1 MAPRETPGPADRTPP
16 PALCSGPALTRDHP
30 VPADVGLLLAEAAS
44 RAPDRGVLTVDED
57 GRAVL
62 APYPELLER
71 SRALLAVLR
80 EHGCVPGDTVV
91 LHGLALPDFF
101 PFLWA
106 CLGGGLV
113 PLTVEAGADETA
125 RLRTAERTVEACAL
139 LDGPRLVTDAAG
151 AARLRAAGLDA
162 RVRLLD
168 ADRCRQEAEAV
179 PRPVARAGRA
189 PADPA
194 STALLMLS
202 SGSTGRAKVI
212 PLTHAGLLDFVQG
225 SREALGWRTGE
236 TTLNWLP
243 VDHSASLLLYHL
255 LPVHTRSTNVHVP
268 PSLVLGAPLSWL
280 DLCAEHRVRHTW
292 APTFGYQLLRGAL
305 AEQPGRDWDL
315 SAIRTLVSGGEQIL
329 PEVVD
334 ALLAATA
341 PFGVPGDCFV
351 AGWGMSETCTG
362 ITWGRYGEPG
372 SVQRVALGP
381 DGRVRH
387 LDAPAP
393 EALHL
398 VGVGRPAPG
407 ADVRVVDGRGQV
419 LPEETVGRLQV
430 RSVRITPGYL
440 GDDEANSLAFPGGT
454 APGAWFDSGD
464 LAYVSGGR
472 VVMTGRR
479 KDIVVLN
486 GENHYCHAIEAVVA
500 TVPGVSG
507 TAVAVCGVP
516 DPASGSEALAV
527 FLAGADGG
535 TPAPEAIT
543 AVRAELARRLS
554 LVARHVV
561 GLTAAELPRTSSGK
575 IRRAALAALLPARG
589 GEPERRSAAGAEAA
603 AGPGTVERVRRAVRE
618 VLDDGAALD
627 AAHDRVPLRELG
639 VTSVML
645 GRLSRL
651 LQREFARELPM
662 SALFEHHT
670 VARLAAHLGPD
681 PSAPAPAAPA
691 PDPAGS
697 SAPGTRRPP
706 PATDAGEPVAVIGM
720 ALRFPGASDP
730 DGFWDNLRHGRNR
743 LTTFTPDQQRAAGL
757 SRAAV
762 TDPARRP
769 VAGALDGVHAFDPP
783 FFGMSPSEAAL
794 THPGHRLFL
803 ECAYEAL
810 ESAGHAEPRDG
821 VRIGV
826 YAGSGMNL
834 VDYQSGH
841 EPPAERDLT
850 TSMRA
855 AIGGTPDFLATRAAY
870 RLGLTGPAL
879 SVQTACSTSLVAVH
893 LAVQALRSGDA
904 DMALAGAAAV
914 HLPQESGYVS
924 HPDAVLSPT
933 GVCSPF
939 DADADGTVGGNGVA
953 AVLLKPLSAALADGD
968 PVLGLI
974 TGTAVN
980 NDGTRKIGFTAPSV
994 DGQVDV
1000 VRTALRRAGITGDDL
1015 GYIEAHGTGTPVGDP
1030 VEFAALSRALAATST
1045 RTGHCAVGSVKG
1057 DIGHLDTCAGMA
1069 GLIKVLLMLRHE
1081 VVVPSGNLRTPNP
1094 ALGLSGS
1101 PLRLATAYEPLPP
1114 ARPGAPLRAGVN
1126 ALGVGGTNAFVVVES
1141 APAAAASGRSADRGS
1156 RPVVVPLTAPTEQ
1169 ALCRLAAEVGDWL
1182 RARPGTGA
1190 AAVAASLAARPAR
1203 SVRAVAVVASGT
1215 QLLEALD
1222 GLAAGPPRE
1231 RGPLHR
1237 TGRPGPP
1244 AGTGV
1249 VLAYSGQGTAAYGMA
1264 RELYEA
1270 IPEVRDV
1277 LDLCDRV
1284 HADEHGP
1291 GLLEALLRGAA
1302 GTPLPARLAQPA
1314 LFALQAAL
1322 TAYWRALGVVPG
1334 HVLGHSLGEIAALH
1348 AAGGLSLDDGVRLTA
1363 ARGRLMAEGTAE
1375 GAMLAAR
1382 LGEAEARRVART
1394 CGLDIGARN
1403 GADSVVLSGT
1413 PDAVAHA
1420 ERLLRS
1426 EDVPARRLA
1435 VDRAFHSALI
1445 DPVLDPYARSVRACA
1460 LGRLEV
1466 ALIDGT
1472 DGTVHPAGS
1481 TITPRHLVDQAR
1493 RTARFDLQLRSLS
1506 GTGAPTV
1513 VEVGPRDE
1521 LTVLGRRT
1529 LPHLRWIPTVDRSGD
1544 PVRSALLAAGELYCQ
1559 GHPVDLGVSRTS
1571 VRRVPLPTTPFQ
1583 RRDFRDTDLPRAP
1596 RERLEQQRDTD
1607 MPDEFLTS
1615 VTTLAARHLGLSPDD
1630 VAADTEFIALGG
1642 DSLTLVALARDV
1654 EREHGLRVPVRE
1666 LFDTWTT
1673 PRALAQA
1680 VASSRSDAGA
1690 VRDGGPRSEAREP
1703 EVRIPAVQEPLVRIP
1718 AVQEPAVRI
1727 PAVQEPLVQDP
1738 PVPEQ
1743 VLQGGPA
1750 VPELSAAAGTDGVG
1764 SLLRTQLEVVDNM
1777 VRQVTGLLE
1786 RQLDVLPTTLPVPP
1800 AAPARPAALAKKAAA
1815 PTAVA
1820 PMAVAPTAV
1829 APTAAAA
1836 GVPTAGVPAVRVP
1849 APGVPAPGKAPAAP
1863 PRRPAARAGAPRA
1876 ALDFSLYFFGDYP
1889 HHQGAGGYE
1898 NLLNAA
1904 EFADR
1909 NGFHT
1914 VWLPERHFHS
1924 FGGLFPNPSV
1934 LAAALATRTSR
1945 VRLHAGSVVLPL
1957 HHPIRVAEEWAMVDN
1972 LSDGRAGVCVA
1983 SGWHA
1988 RDFVLAPGNFGRHRE
2003 LMYEQL
2009 EDVRTLWSG
2018 GRLSAVSGTGE
2029 PTEVTLY
2036 PRPVQDDIP
2045 LFAAVVDNPESY
2057 RRAAL
2062 QGLGIVTNLMSQ
2074 SVAELAGNIALYR
2087 RTREEGGL
2095 DPAGGRVVVLL
2106 HTYLGEDLAEA
2117 REEAAAPF
2125 VSYLRSS
2132 LSLFDRMANS
2142 LGLDADLERTAPED
2156 VDFLLRRA
2164 YERYCESRALIGT
2177 VGSSAPIVEAVRD
2190 AGADEIA
2197 CFVDFGMAPEL
2208 MAAGL
2213 PLIRELNERQAAGG
2227 AGTPAVPSTVTPAV
2241 RPAVPV
2247 PSSAPRPATA
2257 SGAVRAAGV
2266 PVPAAQRR
2274 LWLLEQM
2281 YPGSNDYHEPK
2292 GILLTG
2298 RLNHGAL
2305 RDSLDRVV
2313 ARHPQLRAVFRESD
2327 GEVRRFDRPAAPVPC
2342 PVIDREGV
2350 PVEEA
2355 LAEAVR
2361 AERHTVFDL
2370 AHGPLLLARLI
2381 RLSDEQHLLYLHAHH
2396 IVFDS
2401 FSTRVFVR
2409 DLGACYRAWP
2419 GLPTGLPPVPVG
2431 GVRSPGADGREDGL
2445 AFWVEELRGAPPLE
2459 LPTDRPRS
2467 AQAAGRGAHL
2477 VHEFGRDLADRLSAF
2492 ARDQG
2497 ATPFMVLV
2505 AAVGAVLGRMSG
2517 QEDVLLGTAV
2527 TNRPAGTEDAVGL
2540 FVDTVV
2546 LRVDLSGE
2554 PGFGGLV
2561 RRVRERSTRAYEHQD
2576 VSFDDLVTALNPPR
2590 VAGANPLFQ
2599 VMVEY
2604 EKHSGTEFAE
2614 PAVRAEILDVPSDRA
2629 PFDLTLYLA
2638 RHDDGLRCTVEYRAD
2653 LYEEA
2658 TVRRM
2663 LDYVARAL
2671 ERGCADPGVRPA
2683 GLTALTEADRDL
2695 LAGWQGAA
2703 AAEAPATLHGLVR
2716 DQARAT
2722 PHEPAVIDGDAVL
2735 TYAELDAAADRLA
2748 RVLAGR
2754 GVGRGDIVAVGMAR
2768 GAGLVV
2774 ALLSVLRAGAAY
2786 LPLDLAVPT
2795 ARLEHF
2801 VADSEAVLVVSD
2813 ADFREA
2819 HPGLEGLTEH
2829 LHADDAALT
2838 LDGTP
2843 ASASTNPTDATK
2855 STDATDAAGPAGWP
2869 GAQDDIAYLIYTSG
2883 STGRPKAVR
2892 VPHRGPVNLV
2902 RWHLRENE
2910 PLRTAQWTSAGFD
2923 VSVQEIFTTLAS
2935 GAALV
2940 TVPDEARQDPAVLEK
2955 LLDRHRVERLH
2966 LPSTPLKYVTGYGL
2980 RVPSLK
2986 EVCAAGEPLQVTPGL
3001 RAFLDAH
3008 PGLRLFNQYGPT
3020 EASVIVTSHE
3030 VTERDGEPVPIGRPI
3045 SGVTTHVLDAAG
3057 GHLPVGAVGEL
3068 HIGGEAPAAGY
3079 LGDPALTAE
3088 RFVTHPLLPGERLF
3102 RTGDLVRRRGDGVLE
3117 FVGRLDDQVKVRGHR
3132 VEPGEARAALCRLDG
3147 VRDAAVTVRTDE
3159 RGENTLVAHVV
3170 LTGEPAG
3177 GTDWADPLRAALR
3190 AVLPDYL
3197 VPERW
3202 VRVPRLPVG
3211 PSGKMA
3217 VDRLPEPAPPVPGA
3231 DAPDGTEQVLHDL
3244 WCDELGVA
3252 SLPGDRSFFD
3262 LGGNSLRAVRVL
3274 TRVRDAFGVQY
3285 PMADFVREPTL
3296 RAMARGLSRLTK
3308 GPGSR

>member
-1 MAPRETPGPADRTPP
+1 MRETDDMAPRETTGPTDRTPP

-44 RAPDRGVLTVDED
+44 KAPDRGVLTVDED

-62 APYPELLER
+62 TPYPELLER
-71 SRALLAVLR
+71 SHALLAVLR

-113 PLTVEAGADETA
+113 PLAVEGGDEAA
-125 RLRTAERTVEACAL
+125 RLRTAERTVQACAL

-168 ADRCRQEAEAV
+168 ADRCRQEAEAL
-179 PRPVARAGRA
+179 PRPAARAGRA

-194 STALLMLS
+194 STALLLLS

-236 TTLNWLP
+236 ATLNWLP

-255 LPVHTRSTNVHVP
+255 LPVHTHSTNVHVP
-268 PSLVLGAPLSWL
+268 APLVLGAPLSWL

-393 EALHL
+393 DALRL

-407 ADVRVVDGRGQV
+407 ADVRVVDDHGHV

-430 RSVRITPGYL
+430 RSARITPGYL

-500 TVPGVSG
+500 AVPGVSG

-516 DPASGSEALAV
+516 DPATGSEALAV
-527 FLAGADGG
+527 FLAGTGG
-535 TPAPEAIT
+535 GAPAPEVIT

-575 IRRAALAALLPARG
+575 IRRAALAALLPAPG
-589 GEPERRSAAGAEAA
+589 GEPERRSASGPGAA
-603 AGPGTVERVRRAVRE
+603 AAPGTVERVRRAVRE
-618 VLDDGAALD
+618 VLDDGAAVD

-670 VARLAAHLGPD
+670 IARLAAHLG
-681 PSAPAPAAPA
+681 SAPATPAPA
-691 PDPAGS
+691 TPAPV
-697 SAPGTRRPP
+697 SAGPSASGTRPHPR
-706 PATDAGEPVAVIGM
+706 ATDAEEPVAVIGM
-720 ALRFPGASDP
+720 ALRFPGAGDP
-730 DGFWDNLRHGRNR
+730 DSFWDDLRHGRNR

-769 VAGALDGVHAFDPP
+769 VAGVLDGVHAFDPP
-783 FFGMSPSEAAL
+783 FFGMSPAEAAL

-834 VDYQSGH
+834 VDYQRGQ
-841 EPPAERDLT
+841 EAPAEGDLT

-893 LAVQALRSGDA
+893 LAVQALRGGDA

-933 GVCSPF
+933 GACSPF

-980 NDGTRKIGFTAPSV
+980 NDGARKIGFTAPSV

-1015 GYIEAHGTGTPVGDP
+1015 GYIEAHGTGTPIGDP

-1057 DIGHLDTCAGMA
+1057 HIGHLDTCAGMA
-1069 GLIKVLLMLRHE
+1069 GLIKVLLMLRHRA
-1081 VVVPSGNLRTPNP
+1081 VVPSGNLRTPNP

-1101 PLRLATAYEPLPP
+1101 PLRLATAHEPLSP

-1141 APAAAASGRSADRGS
+1141 APEAAASGRSADRGS
-1156 RPVVVPLTAPTEQ
+1156 HPVAVPLTAPTEQ
-1169 ALCRLAAEVGDWL
+1169 ALGRLAADVGDWL
-1182 RARPGTGA
+1182 RARPGTGV

-1203 SVRAVAVVASGT
+1203 SVRAVAVVASEA

-1237 TGRPGPP
+1237 TGRPAAS
-1244 AGTGV
+1244 AGTDV
-1249 VLAYSGQGTAAYGMA
+1249 VLAYSGQGTAVYGMA

-1270 IPEVRDV
+1270 IPAVRDV
-1277 LDLCDRV
+1277 LDHCDRV
-1284 HADEHGP
+1284 HTDEHGA
-1291 GLLEALLRGAA
+1291 GLLEALLRGTPGA
-1302 GTPLPARLAQPA
+1302 PLPARLAQPA

-1413 PDAVAHA
+1413 PDAIAHA
-1420 ERLLRS
+1420 ERLLRG

-1460 LGRLEV
+1460 LGRLEI
-1466 ALIDGT
+1466 ALIAGT

-1481 TITPRHLVDQAR
+1481 TIAPRHLVDQAR

-1506 GTGAPTV
+1506 GTGAPSV

-1521 LTVLGRRT
+1521 LTVLGRRA

-1544 PVRSALLAAGELYCQ
+1544 PARSALLAAGELYCQ
-1559 GHPVDLGVSRTS
+1559 GHPVDLGAGRTS

-1583 RRDFRDTDLPRAP
+1583 RRDFRDTDLTRAP

-1607 MPDEFLTS
+1607 MPDELLTS
-1615 VTTLAARHLGLSPDD
+1615 VTTLAARHLGLRPDD
-1630 VAADTEFIALGG
+1630 VEADTEFIALGG

-1680 VASSRSDAGA
+1680 VASSRSGAGA
-1690 VRDGGPRSEAREP
+1690 VRDSGPRPAVREP
-1703 EVRIPAVQEPLVRIP
+1703 E
-1718 AVQEPAVRI
+1718 VQEPAVRI
-1727 PAVQEPLVQDP
+1727 PAAREPAVRIRAVQEPLVPEPAVQEQ
-1738 PVPEQ
+1738 VPE
-1743 VLQGGPA
+1743 GGPA
-1750 VPELSAAAGTDGVG
+1750 APALSASADPEGVG
-1764 SLLRTQLEVVDNM
+1764 SLLRTQLEVVDNL
-1777 VRQVTGLLE
+1777 VRQVTGLME
-1786 RQLDVLPTTLPVPP
+1786 RQLDKLPTTRPALPV
-1800 AAPARPAALAKKAAA
+1800 APARPAVTSEKATAKATAKAAAKAAA
-1815 PTAVA
+1815 PADT
-1820 PMAVAPTAV
+1820 
-1829 APTAAAA
+1829 
-1836 GVPTAGVPAVRVP
+1836 PARVP
-1849 APGVPAPGKAPAAP
+1849 AARAPAAGAPAAGKAPAAP
-1863 PRRPAARAGAPRA
+1863 LRRPVAGAGAGARRA

-1889 HHQGAGGYE
+1889 DHQGAGGYE

-1972 LSDGRAGVCVA
+1972 LSDGRAGVCIA

-2074 SVAELAGNIALYR
+2074 SVAELADNIALYR
-2087 RTREEGGL
+2087 CTREEGGL

-2177 VGSSAPIVEAVRD
+2177 VESGAPIVEAVRD

-2227 AGTPAVPSTVTPAV
+2227 TGIP
-2241 RPAVPV
+2241 PV
-2247 PSSAPRPATA
+2247 PSPVTPVVGPVAPLPRPATA
-2257 SGAVRAAGV
+2257 SVPVRDAGV
-2266 PVPAAQRR
+2266 PVPPAQRR

-2305 RDSLDRVV
+2305 QDSLDRVV

-2370 AHGPLLLARLI
+2370 ARGPLLLARLI

-2419 GLPTGLPPVPVG
+2419 GLPAGLPPVPVG
-2431 GVRSPGADGREDGL
+2431 GAPSSPGAGGREDGL
-2445 AFWVEELRGAPPLE
+2445 AFWVRELHGAPALA

-2467 AQAAGRGAHL
+2467 GQAAGRGAHL
-2477 VHEFGRDLADRLSAF
+2477 VHEFGPDLADRLSAF
-2492 ARDQG
+2492 ARDRG

-2546 LRVDLSGE
+2546 LRIDLSGE

-2561 RRVRERSTRAYEHQD
+2561 RRVRERSTRAYDHQD

-2604 EKHSGTEFAE
+2604 EKHTGTEFAE

-2638 RHDDGLRCTVEYRAD
+2638 RHDGGLRCTVEYRAD

-2658 TVRRM
+2658 TVRRL

-2671 ERGCADPGVRPA
+2671 ERGCADPDVRPA
-2683 GLTALTEADRDL
+2683 DLTALTEADRDL
-2695 LAGWQGAA
+2695 LAAWQGPA

-2735 TYAELDAAADRLA
+2735 TYAELDAAAGRLA
-2748 RVLAGR
+2748 RGLAGR

-2786 LPLDLAVPT
+2786 LPLDPAVPT

-2819 HPGLEGLTEH
+2819 HPGLEGLTED
-2829 LHADDAALT
+2829 LHADDAALA
-2838 LDGTP
+2838 LDGT
-2843 ASASTNPTDATK
+2843 ATSSVD
-2855 STDATDAAGPAGWP
+2855 STDPVDSADPAGWP
-2869 GAQDDIAYLIYTSG
+2869 DARDDIAYLIYTSG

-2940 TVPDEARQDPAVLEK
+2940 TVPDEARADPAVLEK
-2955 LLDRHRVERLH
+2955 LLDRHQVERLH

-2986 EVCAAGEPLQVTPGL
+2986 EVCAAGEPLLVTPGL

-3030 VTERDGEPVPIGRPI
+3030 VTERDGQPVPIGRPL
-3045 SGVTTHVLDAAG
+3045 SGVTAHVLDAAG
-3057 GHLPVGAVGEL
+3057 RHLPVGAVGEL

-3079 LGDPALTAE
+3079 LGDPGLTAE
-3088 RFVTHPLLPGERLF
+3088 RFVTHPLVPGERLF

-3132 VEPGEARAALCRLDG
+3132 VEPGEARSALCRLDG

-3170 LTGEPAG
+3170 LAGEPAG

-3211 PSGKMA
+3211 PSGKIA
-3217 VDRLPEPAPPVPGA
+3217 VDRLPEPPPPVPGA
-3231 DAPDGTEQVLHDL
+3231 DAPDATEQVLHDL

-3296 RAMARGLSRLTK
+3296 RAMARGLSRPTK